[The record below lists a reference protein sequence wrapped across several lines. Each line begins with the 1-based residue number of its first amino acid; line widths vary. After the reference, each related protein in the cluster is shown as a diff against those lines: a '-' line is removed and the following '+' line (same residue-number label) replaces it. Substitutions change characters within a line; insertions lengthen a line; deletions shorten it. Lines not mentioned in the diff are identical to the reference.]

1 MVAACPHPC
10 RMLTQCYN
18 VPVGPARLPAGRMG
32 KLRMNAST
40 FTGNVGRNVTVLS
53 LFLGIAMILL
63 PLALQ
68 ADMMDGGAASM
79 FIGAFLAIC
88 SLILLPFFTKRAAIM
103 NAIHRGEGVLAWWRY
118 DATAW
123 EKEKKKQIGEL
134 GAMKIGG
141 FVLAGVFV
149 LIGLVIFLS
158 EPDDM
163 VPFLLFMLTIGAF
176 FAALGQISP
185 RIAAKRLENTED
197 EAVVHTDGLFYRGT
211 LTSWGAMN
219 RLEAVGWD
227 PASQNMLVFC
237 HQQFQRHGMRRHVL
251 RIPIPLGQ
259 EQTAVSIIDHYN
271 LPLSEKWQKYCG
283 RARHQESGK
292 P

>member
-1 MVAACPHPC
+1 M
-10 RMLTQCYN
+10 M
-18 VPVGPARLPAGRMG
+18 
-32 KLRMNAST
+32 RMNAST
-40 FTGNVGRNVTVLS
+40 FTGLVGRKVTVS
-53 LFLGIAMILL
+53 FLFLGIAMILL
-63 PLALQ
+63 PLILQ

-118 DATAW
+118 DSAAW
-123 EKEKKKQIGEL
+123 EKEKKKQINEL

-149 LIGLVIFLS
+149 LIGLVIFLA

-163 VPFLLFMLTIGAF
+163 VPFLLFMLAIGAF

-197 EAVVHTDGLFYRGT
+197 EAVIHADGIFYRGT
-211 LTSWGAMN
+211 LTSWGSMN

-227 PASQNMLVFC
+227 PAAQNKLVFC
-237 HQQFQRHGMRRHVL
+237 HQQFQRHGMRRQVL

-259 EQTAVSIIDHYN
+259 EQTAVSIIDHYG

-283 RARHQESGK
+283 RARQEEPGK
-292 P
+292 A

>member
-1 MVAACPHPC
+1 M
-10 RMLTQCYN
+10 M
-18 VPVGPARLPAGRMG
+18 
-32 KLRMNAST
+32 RMNAST
-40 FTGNVGRNVTVLS
+40 FTGLVGRKVTVLF
-53 LFLGIAMILL
+53 LFLGMAMIVL
-63 PLALQ
+63 PIILQ
-68 ADMMDGGAASM
+68 ADMMDDGAASM
-79 FIGAFLAIC
+79 VIGAFLAIC

-118 DATAW
+118 DTAAW
-123 EKEKKKQIGEL
+123 EKEKKKQINEL

-149 LIGLVIFLS
+149 LIGLVIFLA

-163 VPFLLFMLTIGAF
+163 VPFLLFMLVIGAF

-197 EAVVHTDGLFYRGT
+197 EAVIHADGIFYRGT
-211 LTSWGAMN
+211 LTSWGSMN

-227 PASQNMLVFC
+227 PAAQNKLVFC
-237 HQQFQRHGMRRHVL
+237 HQQFQRHGMRKNVL

-259 EQTAVSIIDHYN
+259 EQTAVSIIDHYG
-271 LPLSEKWQKYCG
+271 LPLSEKWQKHCG
-283 RARHQESGK
+283 RARQENPGK
-292 P
+292 T